1 MQIHLYSATARGRFG
16 SVLKDIFG
24 VLVLGELLNVS
35 RVTMDAAMAPPWY
48 RPLPHDAA
56 ATLWE
61 GSTYVERTAH
71 FGFETPER
79 AVEALP
85 WFSDTL
91 CIPTGFR
98 VATPPV
104 LAAWERD
111 GRVPLGTLDRIVA
124 RMQFPTPTFP
134 SKQGAVVHARR
145 GDRASVGRRLSPLP
159 LVEAMMQLGRRATGS
174 VRLLTEPLNH
184 QDLDALH
191 PQPKTL
197 REDAEAM
204 VFAPVLL
211 FVNGESA
218 FTTMLSLLRSKP
230 TVVVGACLDELVR
243 CDVVRPERG
252 DVRLAIPLPELQARP
267 PEDLYRDLWMKRGP
281 RQHPQSLGPQWVHT
295 NATGGVWK
303 HLWAAAV
310 SVPRVVEA
318 VRLASFGLT
327 PRTPP
332 VHFTT
337 YVMPE

>member
-35 RVTMDAAMAPPWY
+35 HVTMDATMVPPWY
-48 RPLPHDAA
+48 RPLPHDASA
-56 ATLWE
+56 NVCE
-61 GSTYVERTAH
+61 GSARIEHTAH

-85 WFSDTL
+85 WFSDHL

-111 GRVPLGTLDRIVA
+111 GRVPLDTLEGIVA
-124 RMQFPTPTFP
+124 RMRFPKARFP
-134 SKQGAVVHARR
+134 MKQGAVVHARR

-159 LVEAMMQLGRRATGS
+159 LVKAMMDLGQRAMGT
-174 VRLLTEPLNH
+174 VRLLTEPLDH

-191 PQPKTL
+191 PQPKTV

-230 TVVVGACLDELVR
+230 TMVVGACLDELVR

-252 DVRLAIPLPELQARP
+252 DVRIVTPLPDLQGRP
-267 PEDLYRDLWMKRGP
+267 PEDLSKDLWMKRGVH
-281 RQHPQSLGPQWVHT
+281 QHPKSLGPQWVHT
-295 NATGGVWK
+295 NTTGGVWK

-310 SVPRVVEA
+310 SVPRLVEA
-318 VRLASFGLT
+318 VHAAQ
-327 PRTPP
+327 PP
-332 VHFTT
+332 LG
-337 YVMPE
+337 